1 KLPPPP
7 AHDLTCA
14 PPSGSGR
21 LIFQF
26 VYIIKSYADFKD
38 RNVVLVY
45 DHSAKKARSGSTL
58 QEREEGGFISAGAP

>member
-1 KLPPPP
+1 
-7 AHDLTCA
+7 
-14 PPSGSGR
+14 